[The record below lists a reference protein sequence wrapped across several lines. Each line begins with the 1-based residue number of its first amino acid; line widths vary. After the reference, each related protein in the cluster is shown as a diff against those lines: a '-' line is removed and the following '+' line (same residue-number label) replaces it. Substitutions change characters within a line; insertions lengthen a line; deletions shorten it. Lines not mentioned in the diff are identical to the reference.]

1 MPDFSSRHLGYSESV
16 AAELLSEIGLSSWE
30 QLVDE
35 SLPDTIKNELTEE
48 LKDLPE
54 ALTERQAHR
63 RLKGYFTEGPS
74 PISFYGQGYY
84 PADMPAVIQRNILE
98 NPGWYTAYTPYQ
110 AEISQGRL
118 EVLMTFQTMV
128 CNLTGLDVAN
138 ASLLDEATAAAE
150 AASMAYTNSRKK
162 EAETLL
168 LDSLCHPQVKE
179 VVKTRLHAIGLKV
192 EEWEASEGL
201 PAETDQLFG
210 FIGAYPNTYGGIMDW
225 TETCAGA
232 KAEKIVP
239 ILCADILALS
249 VLKSPGEMGAEICVG
264 STQRFGLPMGS
275 GGPHAAFLSA
285 TKAYQR
291 KLPGRVIG
299 ISEDSKGR
307 PAYRLALQ
315 TREQHIR
322 REKATSNICTAQVL
336 PAVLATFYTLYHGA
350 EGLQKIALEV
360 QGRAQATATALKNK
374 GVEILEENYYGGFR
388 VKLTAPVTEEIE
400 TRVIDA
406 DTLALSFSEGH
417 TVDDLEKLFQHL
429 NLENPPQKQVAGTL
443 PPELTRSGE
452 ILPESIFS
460 LYHTETE
467 MMRYMARLEQKD
479 FALNHAMIPLGSCT
493 MKLNAAAEMIPMSWG
508 EIMDVHPYSRLQTAG
523 YSSMMTELGD
533 WLAYLT
539 GFAAI
544 SFQPNSGAQGEFA
557 GLMAIRRYLDNQ
569 GQEHRKACLIP
580 TSAHGTNPA
589 SAVMAGFTVV
599 TVKCDEDG
607 NISADDLKAKVEKH
621 RENIGAL
628 MITYP
633 STHGVFE
640 EDVRAHCEL
649 IHEAGGQVYL
659 DGANL
664 NAQICLT
671 SPGFIGA
678 DVCHLNL
685 HKTFCIPHGG
695 GGPGSGPIGVVEHLI
710 PHLPTNPEEEGAL
723 AISAAPY
730 GNGSINAISWM
741 YIAMMGVSG
750 LKKSTLYSILSA
762 NYLATKLEEHFP
774 VVYKGAKGRVAHECI
789 IDVRD
794 INATTGV
801 TAEDIAKRLIDY
813 GFHAPTL
820 SWPIANTLMIEP
832 TESESKAELDR
843 FIEALIGIR
852 EEIRA
857 VENGDLAYEESPLK
871 NAPHPAPDVI
881 TEDWTAAYT
890 REQAAYPVESLKAHK
905 KWPSVSRI
913 DNVAGDRNPICSCDP
928 ALLGVGEE

>member
-1 MPDFSSRHLGYSESV
+1 MSDFASRHLGYSEEV
-16 AAELLSEIGLSSWE
+16 AQELLSEIGASSWE
-30 QLVDE
+30 QLE
-35 SLPDTIKNELTEE
+35 EECLPTSIRKELSNELRG
-48 LKDLPE
+48 LPI

-63 RLKGYFTEGPS
+63 RLKGYFSEEPK
-74 PISFYGQGYY
+74 PINFIGQGYY
-84 PADMPAVIQRNILE
+84 PSDMPAVIQRNILE

-118 EVLMTFQTMV
+118 EVLMTFQTMI
-128 CNLTGLDVAN
+128 CSLTGLDVAN

-150 AASMAYTNSRKK
+150 AASMAFTNSRKK
-162 EAETLL
+162 EANTLL
-168 LDSLCHPQVKE
+168 LDSLCHPQVIE
-179 VVKTRLHAIGLKV
+179 VIKTRLNAIGLSIELWNAV
-192 EEWEASEGL
+192 EGL
-201 PAETDQLFG
+201 PANLDHIFA

-225 TETCAGA
+225 TELCSSA
-232 KAEKIVP
+232 KSEKVVP
-239 ILCADILALS
+239 ILCADILALAI
-249 VLKSPGEMGAEICVG
+249 LKSPGEMGAEICVG
-264 STQRFGLPMGS
+264 STQRFGLPMGC

-285 TKAYQR
+285 SKSYQR
-291 KLPGRVIG
+291 KLPGRVVG
-299 ISEDSKGR
+299 MSKDSKGR

-350 EGLQKIALEV
+350 EGLKRIALEV
-360 QGRAQATATALKNK
+360 QGRAQATAEALRKA
-374 GVEILEENYYGGFR
+374 GYETLESEFFGGFR
-388 VKLTAPVTEEIE
+388 VKIALPSTHSIE
-400 TRVIDA
+400 TREVEKGTIA
-406 DTLALSFSEGH
+406 LAFGEGH
-417 TVDDLEKLFQHL
+417 IVDDLAQLFTI
-429 NLENPPQKQVAGTL
+429 LELKDFPKKQSKGLIPDT
-443 PPELTRSGE
+443 LTRKSE
-452 ILPESIFS
+452 ILTETIFS

-467 MMRYMARLEQKD
+467 MMRYMSRLEQKD
-479 FALNHAMIPLGSCT
+479 FALNHSMIPLGSCT
-493 MKLNAAAEMIPMSWG
+493 MKLNAAAEMIPMSWSDL
-508 EIMDVHPYSRLQTAG
+508 MDVHPYSTLQRLG
-523 YSSMMTELGD
+523 YETMMEELGN

-539 GFAAI
+539 GFTAI

-557 GLMAIRRYLDNQ
+557 GLLAIRKYLDANN
-569 GQEHRKACLIP
+569 GAHRKVCLIP

-589 SAVMAGFTVV
+589 SAVMAGFQVIPV
-599 TVKCDEDG
+599 QCDNEG
-607 NISADDLKAKVEKH
+607 NISAADLKAKVLEH
-621 RENIGAL
+621 QNNLGAL

-640 EDVRAHCEL
+640 EGVKEHCNI

-695 GGPGSGPIGVVEHLI
+695 GGPGSGPIGVAEHLV
-710 PHLPTNPEEEGAL
+710 PHLPSTPSKEGAL

-730 GNGSINAISWM
+730 GNGSINAISWV
-741 YIAMMGVSG
+741 YIAMMGVQG

-762 NYLATKLEEHFP
+762 NYLATKLEPYFP
-774 VVYKGAKGRVAHECI
+774 VVYKGKDGRVAHECI
-789 IDVRD
+789 IDIRQ
-794 INATTGV
+794 INVETGV

-843 FIEALIGIR
+843 FIDSLIQIR
-852 EEIRA
+852 KEIRQI
-857 VENGDLAYEESPLK
+857 ESGTIPYEESPIK
-871 NAPHPAPDVI
+871 NAPHPAPDVVCN
-881 TEDWTAAYT
+881 DWPFTYG
-890 REQAAYPVESLKAHK
+890 REEAAYPLEHLRSYKR
-905 KWPSVSRI
+905 WPSVSRI

-928 ALLGVGEE
+928 ALLDG